1 MLEKI
6 FGKKS
11 TGVVYII
18 CAGFLLLTLAGSVA
32 LYLTEEGGSL
42 LTLVGSAV
50 FTAIELVLISL
61 PVFVQKRWRLY
72 IPPAI
77 EIGICLY
84 AVLFLFG
91 NTYYDPKTNIFVS
104 LTPFIGGFVFATTV
118 FSILYSLSSLRAEN
132 KGKRSSPLRV
142 SVLTF
147 FVTELVVALF
157 YLCIYLVG
165 LAVRA
170 VVPADISRFLAY
182 STAHQGGNFVFC
194 VIGFFTARSR
204 RAERYKIKSFKN
216 AQAAEIAALKAKDK
230 TQYTV
235 IKNISNDDTD
245 YRKLLRRARANFL
258 IGRIVYLAIYAAY
271 LVHTCITFAD
281 RGNLGILIIVF
292 LAAGFVLSALVY
304 VYEYYLF
311 RRDSP
316 NQRLRRLKIG
326 KAAVRVY
333 SLLLILTASF
343 AADSGNEPVSSLF
356 SAVMVVFNLCVLFYN
371 LFGKPRKYPSAK
383 REKEESDSNAPP
395 ALSAEP
401 AAEPT
406 ADEETDGANPLL
418 PPQSGREEGGAQS
431 PAPRT

>member
-132 KGKRSSPLRV
+132 KGKRPSPH
-142 SVLTF
+142 
-147 FVTELVVALF
+147 
-157 YLCIYLVG
+157 
-165 LAVRA
+165 
-170 VVPADISRFLAY
+170 PAFWRIRRR
-182 STAHQGGNFVFC
+182 T
-194 VIGFFTARSR
+194 
-204 RAERYKIKSFKN
+204 RAETSF
-216 AQAAEIAALKAKDK
+216 
-230 TQYTV
+230 
-235 IKNISNDDTD
+235 
-245 YRKLLRRARANFL
+245 
-258 IGRIVYLAIYAAY
+258 
-271 LVHTCITFAD
+271 FA
-281 RGNLGILIIVF
+281 
-292 LAAGFVLSALVY
+292 
-304 VYEYYLF
+304 
-311 RRDSP
+311 
-316 NQRLRRLKIG
+316 
-326 KAAVRVY
+326 
-333 SLLLILTASF
+333 
-343 AADSGNEPVSSLF
+343 
-356 SAVMVVFNLCVLFYN
+356 
-371 LFGKPRKYPSAK
+371 
-383 REKEESDSNAPP
+383 
-395 ALSAEP
+395 
-401 AAEPT
+401 
-406 ADEETDGANPLL
+406 
-418 PPQSGREEGGAQS
+418 
-431 PAPRT
+431 

>member
-132 KGKRSSPLRV
+132 KGKRPSPLRV

-216 AQAAEIAALKAKDK
+216 AQSAEIAALKAKDK

-311 RRDSP
+311 RKGAP

-401 AAEPT
+401 AAEPA
-406 ADEETDGANPLL
+406 ADEDTDGANPLL
-418 PPQSGREEGGAQS
+418 PPQSGREDGGAQS
-431 PAPRT
+431 PDTRT